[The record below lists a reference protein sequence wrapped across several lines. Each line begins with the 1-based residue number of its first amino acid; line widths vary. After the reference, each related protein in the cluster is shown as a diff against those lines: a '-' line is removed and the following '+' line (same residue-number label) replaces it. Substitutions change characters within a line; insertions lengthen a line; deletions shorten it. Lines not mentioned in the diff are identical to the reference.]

1 MSTEHAKPAT
11 AERGSQERRWHQAP
25 TSRQLTP
32 SLATQEQL
40 IKCTSVQR
48 SKHGPGRADPPR
60 SRSHRHAL
68 AITLKLS
75 LPSRHTTGSKQKCQG
90 SVILTR
96 KPRAGNRHPS
106 GPEEVRGRSGGLG
119 QHRAQWARGHSD
131 HGHLDPAE
139 GLVPANCKCCKASVS
154 PPGKG
159 EQRQQG
165 CAKPSAAREC
175 RDHS

>member
-1 MSTEHAKPAT
+1 MAPGSNVTPADAIARNTRTAHQMHFCPAKQART
-11 AERGSQERRWHQAP
+11 RTRW
-25 TSRQLTP
+25 
-32 SLATQEQL
+32 
-40 IKCTSVQR
+40 
-48 SKHGPGRADPPR
+48 PPR

-119 QHRAQWARGHSD
+119 LHRAQWARGHSD